1 MPRYPVRLDMQWE
14 GLSGNHSATVSDVSI
29 GGCFIESIG
38 QVNVGEVLG
47 IRVQL
52 PTERWISLRGEVRYY
67 FLEIGF
73 GVQIIGM
80 SDADAKFWQSFIEY
94 LAEEN
99 APTR

>member
-1 MPRYPVRLDMQWE
+1 MRI
-14 GLSGNHSATVSDVSI
+14 H
-29 GGCFIESIG
+29 
-38 QVNVGEVLG
+38 
-47 IRVQL
+47 L